1 MEQETKHPHVTVSK
15 KRPFI
20 KLLCEK
26 ERERGGGG
34 ETGGGDRRLGWSDS
48 GRDRSLEWDDRGYRA
63 SSGVSLAL
71 VDNGDDDDR
80 DNAQDD

>member
-1 MEQETKHPHVTVSK
+1 MEMETPKSQETREIQEMK
-15 KRPFI
+15 KGKRMSE
-20 KLLCEK
+20 LLS
-26 ERERGGGG
+26 
-34 ETGGGDRRLGWSDS
+34 RRWSDS

-63 SSGVSLAL
+63 SSGVSLAP